1 MRKVFAVIA
10 AVALVSV
17 ASSWASVT
25 VTNVTEKN
33 DITIKGKLSPSGTA
47 VTEADLAGNTND
59 TVSVME
65 VMIVSGTDTNI
76 IDVIGHE
83 INSSNVV
90 TYLVEQAGVVLAS
103 GAKGDKFVNAYAGT
117 HGSATNAVIL
127 LSGATKVTIKNSVT
141 NTTVS
146 AKIQGIWNDDE
157 STVTGTVKSKK

>member
-90 TYLVEQAGVVLAS
+90 TYLVEQAGVVLA
-103 GAKGDKFVNAYAGT
+103 
-117 HGSATNAVIL
+117 VIL